1 MNIYQLSLKTGI
13 SVTKLR
19 RVEKLGAL
27 KTDGETDFLDSLI
40 FHMRGNQVLSA
51 SQLLTLIEAPN
62 LIEELETVRPRY
74 ASRAREQVQALGDMT
89 HGLAPRDV
97 TAAIVGASRGDDDE
111 GLIIAEWLKTVLP
124 LDPVSHAWV
133 TIRLLAPLNEFMRGQ
148 TAPLIS
154 PALLNVRKLPEFS
167 GWWRSEKIGTR
178 NQIRY
183 FRPAGEKS
191 LDTLDL

>member
-19 RVEKLGAL
+19 KVEKLGAL
-27 KTDGETDFLDSLI
+27 KTDGDTSFLDSLI
-40 FHMRGNQVLSA
+40 FHMRGNQALSV
-51 SQLLTLIEAPN
+51 SQLLTLVESRD
-62 LIEELETVRPRY
+62 LLDELEAVKPRY

-89 HGLAPRDV
+89 RGLAPRDV

-124 LDPVSHAWV
+124 VDPVPHAWV
-133 TIRLLAPLNEFMRGQ
+133 TVRLLAPLNEFMRGQ
-148 TAPLIS
+148 TAPFIS

-167 GWWRSEKIGTR
+167 DWWRSEKIGTR